1 MINNYS
7 YEKFRNQREEKKYL
21 NSISLSKVKCKC
33 GHSVVIPNAE
43 RTICSWCGE
52 WVYKNHLMEFKYNLK
67 KAINLKKPK

>member
-33 GHSVVIPNAE
+33 GHSIVIPNAE

-52 WVYKNHLMEFKYNLK
+52 
-67 KAINLKKPK
+67 